1 MSRKTAMR
9 LGAAALV
16 LLAAV
21 LVWTGQPPGSR
32 PPSTSEAPAQ
42 VPADASVEASAPAAP
57 HLPRAARDDA
67 RPDLLL
73 FTIDTVRA
81 DHVWSY
87 GGARH
92 TTPTMSRLASEGTQ
106 YARAYSTSSWTVP
119 AVSSLVT
126 GVLPS
131 EHGVQHGFWLEDAI
145 ANQEELPAALP
156 TLAELLQRAGYRTMG
171 VVANLHLGPSL
182 GYARGFDRYTG
193 LGFDVTAREID
204 DEVERH
210 LEELTSGSEPYFLWV
225 HLIEPHAPYAPR
237 RPVFDEYWAPS
248 EPQYPSIDT
257 FALEEF
263 LPALFAREHI
273 PLPRGI
279 GYAMAAYDSEIHD
292 ADAYLGRL
300 LDRIDDPRLGVVVTS
315 DHGEELFDHLRFGH
329 GHTGY
334 EEGVRVPLVV
344 RLPEGAAAPRGRVVD
359 ARATLLDVMPTLL
372 ELASVDRP
380 SHLAG
385 QSLVASARGGELEER
400 DVIIETGRGR
410 EVVRAIVS
418 GHYKYGERVTPE
430 PIRGLFDLDA
440 DPREVHNLVETEPAL
455 ADELRARLTAA
466 IDAAAA
472 RRPPTHVVPAEL
484 DDVQREQLRALGYGN

>member
-21 LVWTGQPPGSR
+21 LAWTSQPPT
-32 PPSTSEAPAQ
+32 PPPTTSTTPA
-42 VPADASVEASAPAAP
+42 PADAAIDDASAPAIE
-57 HLPRAARDDA
+57 HLARAAHDDP

-131 EHGVQHGFWLEDAI
+131 EHGVQHGFWLEDTV
-145 ANQEELPAALP
+145 ANQEQLPEALP

-171 VVANLHLGPSL
+171 VVANVHLGPSL
-182 GYARGFDRYTG
+182 GYSRGFDRYTG
-193 LGFDVTAREID
+193 LGFDVTAIEVG

-210 LEELTSGSEPYFLWV
+210 LEELTSGAQPFFLWV
-225 HLIEPHAPYAPR
+225 HLIEPHAPYQPR

-248 EPQYPSIDT
+248 EPQYPSIDS

-273 PLPRGI
+273 PLARGI
-279 GYAMAAYDSEIHD
+279 GYATAAYDSEIHD
-292 ADAYLGRL
+292 GDAYLGRL
-300 LDRIDDPRLGVVVTS
+300 LARIDDPHLGVVVTS

-329 GHTGY
+329 GHTGF
-334 EEGVRVPLVV
+334 EEGIRVPLIV
-344 RLPEGAAAPRGRVVD
+344 RLPERDAPRGRVVD
-359 ARATLLDVMPTLL
+359 TRASLLDVMPTLL
-372 ELASVDRP
+372 ELAGVERP
-380 SHLAG
+380 AHLAG

-400 DVIIETGRGR
+400 DVIVETGRGH
-410 EVVRAIVS
+410 EVVRVIVT
-418 GHYKYGERVTPE
+418 GHYKYGERVTPD

-440 DPREVHNLVETEPAL
+440 DPREMHNLVETEPAL
-455 ADELRARLTAA
+455 ADELRARMNAV

-472 RRPPTHVVPAEL
+472 RRPPTHVVPAQL
-484 DDVQREQLRALGYGN
+484 DDLQRAQLRALGYGN